1 MMGVLNNASDARKKG
16 HWCPECGQYVQAV
29 RPKANNLLI
38 NLLLSVLTMGIWL
51 IVWACTADLAAKKS
65 PKCPSCGTRTQEMV
79 GYDAP
84 DVLDS
89 PPEAKDERK

>member
-1 MMGVLNNASDARKKG
+1 MMGGLNNTSGPRKKRQ
-16 HWCPECGQYVQAV
+16 WCPECGQYVQAA

-79 GYDAP
+79 GCGAP
-84 DVLDS
+84 DEFDS
-89 PPEAKDERK
+89 PQEVKDERK